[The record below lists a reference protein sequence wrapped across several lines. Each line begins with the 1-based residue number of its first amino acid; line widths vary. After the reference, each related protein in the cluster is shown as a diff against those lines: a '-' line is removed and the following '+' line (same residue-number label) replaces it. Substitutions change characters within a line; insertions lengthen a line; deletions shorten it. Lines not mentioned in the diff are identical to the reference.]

1 MGGKGQEK
9 GKSPAQGGKSLA
21 EASAGG
27 AAEMAASEGAG
38 PSGSWRDREPPP
50 SFDGRDP
57 SRSFPRWLKELK
69 LWEFETEIPKNKR
82 GVKVLRQ
89 LSGAARSTAD
99 NLSFEEI
106 ACEKGLDNLLAAL
119 EEHFKPHLETSLP
132 KAFEEAI
139 YGDIR
144 GSKETF
150 GEFVIRM
157 EYAFKE
163 LERQGVKLHDMVIG
177 YVMFRHANLNDV
189 QESQMLTWGEGKFDR
204 AVVVRNL
211 RRLDKG
217 VHDSKKKGSHYL
229 LDTEVDSEY
238 DEGVQETYVEGPS
251 FEDDESDFDEDYV
264 YIGEGEM
271 QDTFEESDIQE
282 ALATY
287 QDVRRSLREQKNSRG
302 YYPAGRNPS
311 SGKGSGGFKGKG
323 KGKGKGRVTLGFK
336 NRDYVKFSRDGSTKV
351 HVDMLKLRTRCAR
364 CGALGHW
371 AKECRNPP
379 DERGRVAAAQR
390 ASAAS
395 SSSTSTRSGF
405 FVQAESPNGVG
416 SARGYFVQNS
426 KENSPS
432 SVFMSFVPTF
442 GSVLRAVM
450 RDKSEQTE
458 HQLEYEPA
466 PVFVGVVTG
475 AHEGVV
481 DTAAQDGL
489 IGKAALLRLAE
500 SLRKHG

>member
-9 GKSPAQGGKSLA
+9 GKSPAQDGKSLA
-21 EASAGG
+21 AASAGG
-27 AAEMAASEGAG
+27 AAEMAASDGAG

-50 SFDGRDP
+50 PFDGRDP

-69 LWEFETEIPKNKR
+69 LGEFETEIPKNKR

-217 VHDSKKKGSHYL
+217 GLWLRIKMCDVPCGNRRTAGATILQAAIRQAAKEVEASK
-229 LDTEVDSEY
+229 
-238 DEGVQETYVEGPS
+238 
-251 FEDDESDFDEDYV
+251 
-264 YIGEGEM
+264 
-271 QDTFEESDIQE
+271 
-282 ALATY
+282 ARA
-287 QDVRRSLREQKNSRG
+287 
-302 YYPAGRNPS
+302 
-311 SGKGSGGFKGKG
+311 KGKE
-323 KGKGKGRVTLGFK
+323 KAVSPWA
-336 NRDYVKFSRDGSTKV
+336 SR
-351 HVDMLKLRTRCAR
+351 
-364 CGALGHW
+364 
-371 AKECRNPP
+371 
-379 DERGRVAAAQR
+379 
-390 ASAAS
+390 
-395 SSSTSTRSGF
+395 
-405 FVQAESPNGVG
+405 
-416 SARGYFVQNS
+416 
-426 KENSPS
+426 
-432 SVFMSFVPTF
+432 
-442 GSVLRAVM
+442 
-450 RDKSEQTE
+450 
-458 HQLEYEPA
+458 
-466 PVFVGVVTG
+466 
-475 AHEGVV
+475 
-481 DTAAQDGL
+481 TATT
-489 IGKAALLRLAE
+489 
-500 SLRKHG
+500 